1 MDRLKRLDKRVY
13 VILLIVIILLVLLV
27 SLIIKKTYSI
37 SDTTSLADVNINENI
52 TFSDVKI
59 STTDSVFKYS
69 GYLISNKDISD
80 VSYINIIP
88 EDEAGNTL
96 ATLVDYIGVDII
108 AGVKKEISA
117 STNKVVL
124 TSMHDI
130 RYEIVKND
138 GSVIKVSETSLAST
152 TTTTTTNT
160 TTIKSE
166 CDGKVYEFD
175 YTGDEQTFSPN
186 CNGYYK
192 FEAWGAQG
200 NGSNFS
206 SVGVSLGGKGAYTSG
221 YVYLDSSKAVTV
233 VVGAGGNVA
242 SSYSTLSSSLS
253 SSNYNG
259 GGAGAF
265 DTSESANIGEHG
277 FAGGGATDFRIAGS
291 TLNDRVMVAAGGGG
305 GGWSGNGSS
314 DQYYMYGG
322 GAGGALTGIAPGGS
336 SSYIVGTQ
344 VSGNAFGVGGSGR
357 FELGGNNNGTGGG
370 GGGFYGGGSG
380 LSFTKPNSSGSG
392 GSSFIS
398 GYLGSVAITSS
409 TDTSQK
415 SIDTSIRY
423 IEDGSAGNNV
433 NEYNHIVE
441 LQAYDETGNNVALN
455 KKTVG
460 SDMTIPT
467 DGYTNSGTYAD
478 LGTGSRS
485 ITIDLGAEYNIKKV
499 KLWRYY
505 ADSRV
510 YYNTYIKAYNADKTK
525 SIYFHNYSTNGTYIE
540 SSSGATFYNCNN
552 GSNDVACSYHYS
564 GLIFTNTNMIAGNT
578 SMPTHD
584 GTGTMTGNSGNGYAR
599 ITYIGSSLN

>member
-1 MDRLKRLDKRVY
+1 MVMRIDMDKLKKLDKRLYIVFG
-13 VILLIVIILLVLLV
+13 VVIILLVFLCA
-27 SLIIKKTYSI
+27 LIIKKTYSI

-69 GYLISNKDISD
+69 GYLTSNKDISD
-80 VSYINIIP
+80 VNYINIIP

-96 ATLVDYIGVDII
+96 ATLVDYIGTNIV

-160 TTIKSE
+160 TTTNTL

-175 YTGDEQTFSPN
+175 YTGAEQTFSPD
-186 CNGYYK
+186 CDGYY
-192 FEAWGAQG
+192 ELETWGAQG
-200 NGSNFS
+200 GSGNGTYF
-206 SVGVSLGGKGAYTSG
+206 GGY
-221 YVYLDSSKAVTV
+221 
-233 VVGAGGNVA
+233 GG
-242 SSYSTLSSSLS
+242 YSTGVISIDSDTNLYINVGGSGSTTTAYHSTIS
-253 SSNYNG
+253 GGYNG

-423 IEDGSAGNNV
+423 IEVGSAGNNV

>member
-1 MDRLKRLDKRVY
+1 M
-13 VILLIVIILLVLLV
+13 
-27 SLIIKKTYSI
+27 
-37 SDTTSLADVNINENI
+37 
-52 TFSDVKI
+52 
-59 STTDSVFKYS
+59 
-69 GYLISNKDISD
+69 
-80 VSYINIIP
+80 
-88 EDEAGNTL
+88 
-96 ATLVDYIGVDII
+96 
-108 AGVKKEISA
+108 
-117 STNKVVL
+117 
-124 TSMHDI
+124 
-130 RYEIVKND
+130 
-138 GSVIKVSETSLAST
+138 
-152 TTTTTTNT
+152 
-160 TTIKSE
+160 
-166 CDGKVYEFD
+166 
-175 YTGDEQTFSPN
+175 
-186 CNGYYK
+186 
-192 FEAWGAQG
+192 
-200 NGSNFS
+200 
-206 SVGVSLGGKGAYTSG
+206 
-221 YVYLDSSKAVTV
+221 
-233 VVGAGGNVA
+233 
-242 SSYSTLSSSLS
+242 SSSLS

-259 GGAGAF
+259 GGNGAF
-265 DTSESANIGEHG
+265 DTSESANVGEHG
-277 FAGGGATDFRIAGS
+277 FAGGGATDFRIAGN

-423 IEDGSAGNNV
+423 IEVGSAGNNV